1 VGLFTPL
8 STIPLLNLGLTKA
21 RAQGYVNLDGV
32 SISSIGSNQLLVKSD
47 FVPGTPTPTSSPI
60 SITPT
65 PTNTITPTSTI
76 TPTRTITPTNT
87 ITPTSTIT
95 PTRTVTV
102 TPTPSVTST
111 GITTTN
117 IILEYN
123 TFNTSS
129 YNGTGTTIFDISG
142 NVRNGTITGSP
153 TWTTNY
159 FTFVDDYIATTNLS
173 SAIPSA
179 NEAHSVELWAYPT
192 DNGVLVQYNNTTSPN
207 TSYHFSAIEIV
218 GGNLEVGLWNGSAI
232 SSTGNIGAVSS
243 NQWHQIVLTYDGSV
257 CKGYIDGVY
266 KGSVNVAW
274 SSPMDASQAFYMN
287 FGYSTITSQGDGTTF
302 NGRFGIMRV
311 YNSALTDAQV
321 LSNYN
326 STLPTFIEP
335 SPTPT
340 SSPVPPSPT
349 PTNTITPT
357 NTVTPTRTITPSIT
371 ATITPTN
378 TITPTSS
385 ITPTNTVTPTR
396 TITPSIT
403 ATITPTNTIT
413 PTPSITAT
421 ITPTNTI
428 TPTPSI
434 TATITPTNTITPT
447 PSITATRTITPTPSI
462 TATRTITPTP
472 TPSITATITPTPTP
486 SPTTLWYGYNL
497 DPVADTT
504 CGPPTGTAVTAYKT
518 TSGSININDVLY
530 NTPGGTTLATG
541 FYSDGTYRYVVNVG
555 TVTNKIICPSPTPT
569 PTRTST
575 PTAQPTSTPSA
586 VYQSYDLYFCGTSTP
601 ASLRVPYSGNLSN
614 GVIIKASNG
623 ICYTIAGPTSVG
635 GASLTVVGEFS
646 TCGDCEYIPPTST
659 STPTAQPTS
668 TPTAQPTPTP
678 TRTPAPL
685 VTYYE
690 VSSCNE
696 VLYKFTTIPPDG
708 INQRYILP
716 AESGV
721 YYLYNGNSVAQNTV
735 PPTYDGNF
743 QKTSFYNCS
752 DPTPTAQPTSTPTQT
767 PSRTAITATVSGSN
781 VSCSGGSN
789 GSITITSI
797 SGGSGAPYQT
807 KLNVGGTYTSTTS
820 YGSLSAGSYTVYIKD
835 SASIEATF
843 PITITQPS
851 SLGIFAQKTG
861 FDQIYA
867 SVSGGASGSKT
878 FELYSDNDTPYAIG
892 GGTLVDTLYDSTSV
906 TFNSVIAGY
915 YYVVATDGNGC
926 SETTAYL
933 ITV

>member
-1 VGLFTPL
+1 MAAWTGITSNKVVTDTDLNQAVQVGLFTPL

-21 RAQGYVNLDGV
+21 RAQGYVNLEGV
-32 SISSIGSNQLLVKSD
+32 SISSIESNQLLVKSD

-87 ITPTSTIT
+87 ITPTSSIT

-117 IILEYN
+117 LILHYN

-153 TWTTNY
+153 TWTSNY

-218 GGNLEVGLWNGSAI
+218 GGNLEVGLWNGGAI

-378 TITPTSS
+378 TITPT
-385 ITPTNTVTPTR
+385 
-396 TITPSIT
+396 
-403 ATITPTNTIT
+403 
-413 PTPSITAT
+413 
-421 ITPTNTI
+421 
-428 TPTPSI
+428 
-434 TATITPTNTITPT
+434 

-472 TPSITATITPTPTP
+472 TPSITATITPTNTITPT
-486 SPTTLWYGYNL
+486 SSITPTNTI
-497 DPVADTT
+497 T
-504 CGPPTGTAVTAYKT
+504 PTRTITP
-518 TSGSININDVLY
+518 TSSI
-530 NTPGGTTLATG
+530 
-541 FYSDGTYRYVVNVG
+541 
-555 TVTNKIICPSPTPT
+555 TPT
-569 PTRTST
+569 PTSQATST
-575 PTAQPTSTPSA
+575 PTAQPTSTPTSTPTTPL
-586 VYQSYDLYFCGTSTP
+586 QSYDLYFCGTSTP
-601 ASLRVPYSGNLSN
+601 ASLRVPYNGNLNN
-614 GVIIKASNG
+614 GVVIKASNG
-623 ICYTIAGPTSVG
+623 ICYTIAGPTIVG
-635 GASLTVVGEFS
+635 GASLTVVSEFS
-646 TCGDCEYIPPTST
+646 TCEDCNPAPS

-797 SGGSGAPYQT
+797 SGGSGGPYET
-807 KLNVGGTYTSTTS
+807 KLNVGGTYTSSTS
-820 YGSLSAGSYTVYIKD
+820 YGSLSAGSYTVYVKD

-843 PITITQPS
+843 PITITQPNS
-851 SLGIFAQKTG
+851 IGIFAQKTG

-906 TFNSVIAGY
+906 TFNSVVAGY